1 MKDVEARRFF
11 EVNYNC
17 LLLAESIQLV
27 FVFNVLLN

>member
-1 MKDVEARRFF
+1 MKDLEERFF

-27 FVFNVLLN
+27 FVSNELN